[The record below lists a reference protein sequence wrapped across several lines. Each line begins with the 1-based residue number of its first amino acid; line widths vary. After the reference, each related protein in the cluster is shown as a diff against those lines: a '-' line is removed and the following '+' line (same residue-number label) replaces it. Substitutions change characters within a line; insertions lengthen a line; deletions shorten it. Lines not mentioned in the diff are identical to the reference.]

1 MIKDDE
7 GDSIDPFLTDEPKA
21 GLPVAEDVEWT
32 FDMKFITCKFSFYI
46 NKMIIRR
53 AFKVDARKS

>member
-21 GLPVAEDVEWT
+21 GLPVATDVEWT
-32 FDMKFITCKFSFYI
+32 FDKKFITCKFSLYI
-46 NKMIIRR
+46 NKKLIRR